1 MNGERATEP
10 VDAAIPI
17 GESETVVWTGRPRV
31 TVVLPAVVVGLT
43 LVVAG
48 LAGAILSD
56 SWLPA
61 ALVPVG
67 VAVPGWRYLRNRRTQ
82 YVITDDALYKKTGV
96 FSRAVAQATL
106 RTVQNSAFSQSLTGS
121 VFGYGSVEFEIAG
134 GGRFTYRRIG
144 DPREVRALVDEAAGD
159 TDAVSGTGRVEQSV
173 PGSIE
178 QWRAVREEVRALG
191 RLVDRRAE

>member
-1 MNGERATEP
+1 MNGERATER
-10 VDAAIPI
+10 VDAAIPVD
-17 GESETVVWTGRPRV
+17 ESETVVWTGRPRV
-31 TVVLPAVVVGLT
+31 TVVLPAAIVGLT
-43 LVVAG
+43 LAVAG
-48 LAGAILSD
+48 VAGAVLSD
-56 SWLPA
+56 SWPLA
-61 ALVPVG
+61 VLVPVG
-67 VAVPGWRYLRNRRTQ
+67 VAVPAWRYLRNRRTQ

-96 FSRAVAQATL
+96 FSRAVTQAAL

-159 TDAVSGTGRVEQSV
+159 TDAVSGTRRVEESV

-191 RLVDRRAE
+191 RLLDRRAE